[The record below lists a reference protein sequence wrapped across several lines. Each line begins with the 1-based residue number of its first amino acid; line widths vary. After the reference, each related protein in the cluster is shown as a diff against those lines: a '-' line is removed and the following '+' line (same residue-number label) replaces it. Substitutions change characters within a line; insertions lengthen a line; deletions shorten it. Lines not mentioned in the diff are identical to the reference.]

1 MADDRP
7 ANDDLAAVVAELR
20 RDLADLRGTA
30 LARAGRSPTGDIEPT
45 IRTTPKPDTLL
56 LQGQTL
62 QRADYPVL
70 WQWIVDQNLAPSVFG
85 NGDESTTFALP
96 DLRGRTLIGAGAGA
110 GGTYD
115 VGARGGSATVSLT
128 VAQLASHTHTVTVDE
143 ETQRHTHG
151 GTTNDENTGH
161 SHGVGGAG
169 GHGGHRSTN
178 FTAQGGAQVTLAD
191 NLDRN
196 HGHHDHGLTGGQNA
210 FHRHNFATGGQDAFH
225 SHTGSAASTGSGSP
239 VDVRQPYIA
248 VNWLLW
254 T

>member
-62 QRADYPVL
+62 NRADYPVL
-70 WQWIVDQNLAPSVFG
+70 WQWIVDQSLAPSVFG
-85 NGDESTTFALP
+85 NGNGSTTFALP
-96 DLRGRTLIGAGAGA
+96 DLRGRAV
-110 GGTYD
+110 
-115 VGARGGSATVSLT
+115 VGATAARAVGTLFGAATTTLATTNLPSHNHTGSTNN
-128 VAQLASHTHTVTVDE
+128 

-151 GTTNDENTGH
+151 GSTGL
-161 SHGVGGAG
+161 SGG
-169 GHGGHRSTN
+169 
-178 FTAQGGAQVTLAD
+178 
-191 NLDRN
+191 N
-196 HGHHDHGLTGGQNA
+196 HGEHVDGTWDLAGARAPAPNYALRSKSWIGNNNTAHY
-210 FHRHNFATGGQDAFH
+210 HNFDTNGQDAFH
-225 SHTGSAASTGSGSP
+225 THSFTTGNTGSGTAFNTEDPAIS
-239 VDVRQPYIA
+239 
-248 VNWLLW
+248 VNWLIW